1 MKKLRNTAGIRWP
14 WLTNHQSS
22 DSLPLGV
29 QRVLLRPQN
38 LNTLE
43 AACPPSSPC
52 LEAPDPLNA
61 ELVPGAV
68 SARDHLVLDVPPG
81 SLVMHMPHEQRI
93 QVTSLVP
100 HLYQRCPMSNSL
112 LCPTTHL
119 KKDAESVTLLGA
131 AVYPPSPSKRKTAA
145 RIPPS
150 SGETPPLSFDTVT

>member
-1 MKKLRNTAGIRWP
+1 MLVI
-14 WLTNHQSS
+14 QSVN
-22 DSLPLGV
+22 LPK
-29 QRVLLRPQN
+29 
-38 LNTLE
+38 
-43 AACPPSSPC
+43 SSP
-52 LEAPDPLNA
+52 LF
-61 ELVPGAV
+61 
-68 SARDHLVLDVPPG
+68 RT
-81 SLVMHMPHEQRI
+81 SLSPKVT